1 MDNLYNRIHS
11 LVLDKGMT
19 DGSACAAVGLPR
31 STLGSLKTGKTK
43 SLSQKNLKLFAEL
56 LNVTVD
62 KLVNSEDSVDD
73 LAAGVP
79 LAMYG
84 GDKYEQVPEDIKQ
97 LAAAFALA
105 KKEQEIKDPAL
116 RKIIEVCKPFIRTK
130 REKHENTI
138 IKRIFVLFSFVFNI
152 AKHCKTRQ
160 KLD

>member
-1 MDNLYNRIHS
+1 
-11 LVLDKGMT
+11 MT

-73 LAAGVP
+73 LAASVP
-79 LAMYG
+79 LAMYD
-84 GDKYEQVPEDIKQ
+84 GDQYDQVPEDIKQ

-105 KKEQEIKDPAL
+105 KKEQDYKNPAVK
-116 RKIIEVCKPFIRTK
+116 KIIKICTEHPDAVEYILLFAEALK
-130 REKHENTI
+130 RRSEK
-138 IKRIFVLFSFVFNI
+138 K
-152 AKHCKTRQ
+152 
-160 KLD
+160 

>member
-1 MDNLYNRIHS
+1 MGNLYSRIHS

-43 SLSQKNLKLFAEL
+43 SLSQKNLKLFADLFHVSVDTL
-56 LNVTVD
+56 LNEE
-62 KLVNSEDSVDD
+62 NSVAN

-79 LAMYG
+79 LAMYDG
-84 GDKYEQVPEDIKQ
+84 NLYEQVPDDIKQ

-116 RKIIEVCKPFIRTK
+116 RKIIDVCKSNPEYIK
-130 REKHENTI
+130 PLSIMLDQLVSAVEKKGGVE
-138 IKRIFVLFSFVFNI
+138 K
-152 AKHCKTRQ
+152 
-160 KLD
+160 

>member
-1 MDNLYNRIHS
+1 MGNLYSRIHS

-56 LNVTVD
+56 FKVSVDSLLNEE
-62 KLVNSEDSVDD
+62 NSVDD
-73 LAAGVP
+73 LAASVP
-79 LAMYG
+79 LAMYNG
-84 GDKYEQVPEDIKQ
+84 NQYEQVPEDIKQ

-116 RKIIEVCKPFIRTK
+116 RKIIEVCKSNPEYIKPLSIMLDQLVSAVERK
-130 REKHENTI
+130 GGDEK
-138 IKRIFVLFSFVFNI
+138 
-152 AKHCKTRQ
+152 
-160 KLD
+160 

>member
-1 MDNLYNRIHS
+1 MGNLYSRIHS

-56 LNVTVD
+56 FKVSVDSLLNEE
-62 KLVNSEDSVDD
+62 NSVDD
-73 LAAGVP
+73 LAASVP

-84 GDKYEQVPEDIKQ
+84 GDQYDQVPEDIKQ

-116 RKIIEVCKPFIRTK
+116 RKIIDICKSNPEYIK
-130 REKHENTI
+130 PLSIMLDQLVSAVEKKGGVE
-138 IKRIFVLFSFVFNI
+138 K
-152 AKHCKTRQ
+152 
-160 KLD
+160 

>member
-56 LNVTVD
+56 FKVSVDSLLNEE
-62 KLVNSEDSVDD
+62 NSVDD
-73 LAAGVP
+73 LAAGVQ
-79 LAMYG
+79 LAVYDG
-84 GDKYEQVPEDIKQ
+84 QQYEQVPEDIKQ

-105 KKEQEIKDPAL
+105 KKQQDYKNPAVK
-116 RKIIEVCKPFIRTK
+116 KIIEICTEHPDAVEDILMFAEALK
-130 REKHENTI
+130 RRSEK
-138 IKRIFVLFSFVFNI
+138 K
-152 AKHCKTRQ
+152 
-160 KLD
+160 

>member
-1 MDNLYNRIHS
+1 MGNLYNRIHS
-11 LVLDKGMT
+11 LLLDKGMT

-73 LAAGVP
+73 IAAGVQ
-79 LAMYG
+79 LAMYD
-84 GDKYEQVPEDIKQ
+84 GDQYDQVPEDIKR

-105 KKEQEIKDPAL
+105 KKQQDYKNPAVK
-116 RKIIEVCKPFIRTK
+116 KIIEICNEHPDAVEDILLFAEALK
-130 REKHENTI
+130 RRSEK
-138 IKRIFVLFSFVFNI
+138 K
-152 AKHCKTRQ
+152 
-160 KLD
+160 

>member
-1 MDNLYNRIHS
+1 MGNLYSRIHS

-56 LNVTVD
+56 FKV
-62 KLVNSEDSVDD
+62 SVDSLLNEENSVD
-73 LAAGVP
+73 NLAASVP
-79 LAMYG
+79 LAMYNG
-84 GDKYEQVPEDIKQ
+84 NQYEQVPEDIKQ

-116 RKIIEVCKPFIRTK
+116 RKIIEVCKSNPEYIK
-130 REKHENTI
+130 PLSIMLDQLVSAVEKKGGVEE
-138 IKRIFVLFSFVFNI
+138 
-152 AKHCKTRQ
+152 
-160 KLD
+160 

>member
-1 MDNLYNRIHS
+1 MGNLYSRIHS

-56 LNVTVD
+56 FKVSVDSLLNEE
-62 KLVNSEDSVDD
+62 NSVDD
-73 LAAGVP
+73 LAASVP
-79 LAMYG
+79 LAMYNG
-84 GDKYEQVPEDIKQ
+84 NQYEQVPEDIKQ

-116 RKIIEVCKPFIRTK
+116 RKIIDVCKSNPEYIKPLSIMLDQLVSAVERK
-130 REKHENTI
+130 GGEEK
-138 IKRIFVLFSFVFNI
+138 
-152 AKHCKTRQ
+152 
-160 KLD
+160 